1 MKRNAY
7 IVGTGHSVPEKR
19 LTNAD
24 LEKIVDTTD
33 EWITTRTGIKERRI
47 CDDETANSD
56 ISAEAARLA
65 MEAAGW
71 GPEDVQAIIVG
82 TVTPDYTF
90 PSTAALITHRLGL
103 GHIPAYDFE
112 AGCSGFIYGLIQ
124 ARAFIESGMMDRIL
138 VVGAD
143 MLTKITNWTDRTT
156 CVLFG
161 DGAGA
166 VAVSSEGPGGRLGGF
181 HWGSDGSVG
190 EHLIQIGGGSRR
202 PATIETVEQ
211 NLHTIQM
218 DGSRIFKHAV
228 RAMRDS
234 CLKALKMDGTSKKD
248 VDLLIS
254 HQANLRIIDA
264 TARALELKPEQVFIN
279 IQKYGNTSAAS
290 IPIALDE
297 AVREGTVRT
306 PNTVVLAAFGAGLTW
321 AGIILH
327 WEEGTEGK

>member
-7 IVGTGHSVPEKR
+7 IVGTGHFAPEKV

-47 CDDETANSD
+47 SEGSTTTSD
-56 ISAEAARLA
+56 LCVEAARIA
-65 MEAAGW
+65 MEDAGW
-71 GPEDVQAIIVG
+71 SADDVQAVIVG
-82 TVTPDYTF
+82 TVTPDFVF
-90 PSTAALITHRLGL
+90 PATAALVADRLGL
-103 GHIPAYDFE
+103 SNVPAYDFE

-124 ARAFIESGMMDRIL
+124 AKAFVESGMMDRMI
-138 VVGAD
+138 VIGSD
-143 MLTKITNWTDRTT
+143 SLTKITNWTDRST

-166 VAVSSEGPGGRLGGF
+166 AAISSEGPGGLLGGW

-190 EHLIQIGGGSRR
+190 HLLEMPAGGTKK
-202 PATIETVEQ
+202 PASYETVDANE
-211 NLHTIQM
+211 HTIWMQ
-218 DGSRIFKHAV
+218 GGEIFKHAV

-234 CLKALKMDGTSKKD
+234 CYKALESDGTEFDK

-264 TARALELKPEQVFIN
+264 TARALKLEPEQVYVN
-279 IQKYGNTSAAS
+279 IHKYGNTSAAS
-290 IPIALDE
+290 IPMAMDE
-297 AVREGTVRT
+297 ALREGTIAAPR
-306 PNTVVLAAFGAGLTW
+306 TVVLAAFGAGLTW
-321 AGIILH
+321 AGMIVR
-327 WEEGTEGK
+327 WE